1 MTSTLAISTVT
12 DLRIRDERR
21 AAAAH
26 LLRRTSLVVDPG
38 RVDALAD
45 LDHDDAVAEVL
56 DHHGPDG
63 PETESAPSSEDAADT
78 ISWWLDHMGHP
89 DTGLTDRM
97 AWFWHNLLTSS
108 RHKAS
113 NHRLVADQLDH
124 FRQAGR
130 GDFRSLLHGYV
141 TSGALLDYLDG
152 SGSTAARPNENLSRE
167 LMELFT
173 IGRGNYSEDD
183 VRAAA
188 RALAGW
194 AVEDGE
200 VVFRSRDAFIA
211 PLVFLG
217 DQAAWDTTMIVDRL
231 CDHPATAVR
240 VAGRL
245 WTDLVGTAPTADA
258 AIDLGSWW
266 QQRDLAIEP
275 LIERILGDEA
285 FIQGRLSRPRT
296 GVEWFCAARAAAGA
310 NQQPI
315 DGDLWVL
322 ERLGQLPYD
331 PPNVGGWPRDDRWL
345 SAGSLLA
352 RGALAQDLAAD
363 ELASDRLG
371 ASMASTDAILDGCA
385 IHEVSEATW
394 SAIDAVGSAGADEGV
409 DPASVQLVRWRLA
422 LTSPEFNL
430 S

>member
-1 MTSTLAISTVT
+1 MATSTVT
-12 DLRIRDERR
+12 GLQIRDERR

-26 LLRRTSLVVDPG
+26 LLRRT
-38 RVDALAD
+38 ALAVD
-45 LDHDDAVAEVL
+45 TDRLDRLADRDHDEAVAEIL
-56 DHHGPDG
+56 GHTGPDG
-63 PETESAPSSEDAADT
+63 LELELAPASEDAADT
-78 ISWWLDHMGHP
+78 ISWWLDRMSHP

-97 AWFWHNLLTSS
+97 AWFWHSLLTSS

-113 NHRLVADQLDH
+113 DHRLVADQLDH
-124 FRQAGR
+124 LRRAGR
-130 GDFRSLLHGYV
+130 GDFRSLLHGFV
-141 TSGALLDYLDG
+141 TSGALLDYLDA
-152 SGSTAARPNENLSRE
+152 SGSTAARPNENLGRE

-173 IGRGNYSEDD
+173 IGRGNFTEDD

-217 DQAAWDTTMIVDRL
+217 EQANWDTTMLVDRL

-245 WTDLVGTAPTADA
+245 WTDLVGIPPTAEQA
-258 AIDLGSWW
+258 VELGSWW
-266 QQRDLAIEP
+266 QSRDLGIEP
-275 LIERILGDEA
+275 LIERILDQDA
-285 FIQGRLSRPRT
+285 FVAGRLIRPRT
-296 GVEWFCAARAAAGA
+296 GVEWFCAARAAAGI

-352 RGALAQDLAAD
+352 RGAFAQDLGPDQMAAD
-363 ELASDRLG
+363 LLG
-371 ASMASTDAILDGCA
+371 PSMDSTDDILDACA
-385 IHEVSEATW
+385 IHEVSEATR
-394 SAIDAVGSAGADEGV
+394 SAIEAVGSASADDGV
-409 DPASVQLVRWRLA
+409 DPASIRLVRWRLA